1 MGEDLERTEEELED
15 GNGTWRGRERDFEKG
30 ETRLS
35 RGQNQDLE
43 KVKTNSGFWV
53 KCKIGSQHSQHSQH
67 FPSKPLRMRL
77 LMGG

>member
-1 MGEDLERTEEELED
+1 MERTEEELED

-43 KVKTNSGFWV
+43 KVKTNSGFLV
-53 KCKIGSQHSQHSQH
+53 KCD
-67 FPSKPLRMRL
+67 FD
-77 LMGG
+77 